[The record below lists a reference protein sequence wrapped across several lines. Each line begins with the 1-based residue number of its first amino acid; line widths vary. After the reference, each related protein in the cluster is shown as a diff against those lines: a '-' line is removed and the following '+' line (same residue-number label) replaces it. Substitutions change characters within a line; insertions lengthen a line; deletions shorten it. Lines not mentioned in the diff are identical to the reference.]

1 MKRSYALAL
10 SGVALFLASS
20 ASTSAQVIRT
30 GQQCVPA
37 VANPSMYHNCR
48 LQIVQGTEVCR
59 CAIAPQALRERM
71 DRLDRQSD
79 RNELSTGSISG
90 RGPSNIGQTPGSV
103 GNGGTP
109 GRTGTGGTAAGGR
122 GDAHSGGVVERSA
135 EAGEEAWQGGGHGG
149 EDSGDGRV
157 EMWSAARV

>member
-79 RNELSTGSISG
+79 RNELSTGSING
-90 RGPSNIGQTPGSV
+90 RGTNGPAIGVGGSSGPIENGGTVGVGGNAGTGSNVNTGGTVGVGGSV
-103 GNGGTP
+103 GNGGT
-109 GRTGTGGTAAGGR
+109 
-122 GDAHSGGVVERSA
+122 
-135 EAGEEAWQGGGHGG
+135 
-149 EDSGDGRV
+149 
-157 EMWSAARV
+157 